1 MKYSNNKIFVFSPEK
16 EIGPLVSKIVKKEYP
31 EKKKNL
37 IAISHE
43 LSDAVEK
50 LTTYYNDRVYFD
62 IFLLDLKIPLPIR
75 NEFMKT
81 VNRNQVDY
89 ECIIASDTS
98 ALEKNEIEFIKSI
111 NAYIIPDISEITLFP
126 LIQNV
131 IQKKFNERKYL
142 LVNRVDN
149 VINSEIEGKQALSH
163 ILNLT
168 LEYLDLRICWIS
180 LVDYREK
187 TFKIGALTGFG
198 EHEKEFR
205 ENLNVSL
212 TDRSVISECITSK
225 EQVQYKDV
233 MDAACPFKGKNL
245 AHKMGLKSVL
255 VTPIFDRRGITSKKV
270 LATLNLYTKFHHE
283 FLEDELELTKII
295 AAKITAALF
304 TKGLYKT
311 EPRGS

>member
-1 MKYSNNKIFVFSPEK
+1 MKYSNNKIFIFSPEK
-16 EIGPLVSKIVKKEYP
+16 EVVNLVSKILKKEYP

-37 IAISHE
+37 IALSHE
-43 LSDAVEK
+43 LPDAVDK
-50 LTTYYNDRVYFD
+50 LTTHYNDRIYFD
-62 IFLLDLKIPLPIR
+62 IFLLDLKIPLPVR

-89 ECIIASDTS
+89 ECIIASNTS
-98 ALEKNEIEFIKSI
+98 ALEDDEIEFIKSI

-142 LVNRVDN
+142 LVNRIDN
-149 VINSEIEGKQALSH
+149 IINSEIEGKRALNH

-168 LEYLDLRICWIS
+168 LEYLDLRTCWIS
-180 LVDYREK
+180 LVDYRTK

-205 ENLNVSL
+205 ANFNVSL
-212 TDRSVISECITSK
+212 LERSVISECVTSK
-225 EQVQYKDV
+225 EQVQYKNILDS
-233 MDAACPFKGKNL
+233 DCPFKDKNL
-245 AHKMGLKSVL
+245 AKKMGLKSFL
-255 VTPIFDRRGITSKKV
+255 VTPIFDRRGITFKKV
-270 LATLNLYTKFHHE
+270 LATLNLYTKFYHE

-304 TKGLYKT
+304 TKGLYQT
-311 EPRGS
+311 ESRGS

>member
-1 MKYSNNKIFVFSPEK
+1 MKYSNNKIFVFSSEK
-16 EIGPLVSKIVKKEYP
+16 DVGPLVSKILKKEYP

-37 IAISHE
+37 IASAHE
-43 LSDAVEK
+43 FSEAQTK
-50 LTTYYNDRVYFD
+50 LKQYYDDRVYFD
-62 IFLLDLKIPLPIR
+62 IIVLDLKIPLETR
-75 NEFMKT
+75 NQFIKT
-81 VNRNQVDY
+81 VNQNQVNY
-89 ECIIASDTS
+89 ECIIASNTS
-98 ALEKNEIEFIKSI
+98 ALPPQELDFIKSI

-149 VINSEIEGKQALSH
+149 VINSEIEGKQALNH

-180 LVDYREK
+180 LVDYQEK
-187 TFKIGALTGFG
+187 AIKIAALTGFG
-198 EHEKEFR
+198 EYEEEFR
-205 ENLNVSL
+205 QAADISL
-212 TDRSVISECITSK
+212 SEKSVIAECVNKK
-225 EQVQYKDV
+225 EQVQYRDV
-233 MDAACPFKGKNL
+233 QSAECPFKAKDL
-245 AHKMGLKSVL
+245 AQRMGLKSIL
-255 VTPIFDRRGITSKKV
+255 VTPIFDRRGLTAKKV
-270 LATLNLYTKFHHE
+270 LATLNLYTKFYHE

-311 EPRGS
+311 EPRQ